1 MECWRKEIS
10 ENSLFKGRDIC
21 HLSACDSGGDN
32 MKKRFIMLGIVC
44 LFMTG
49 CQTAQKTIPE
59 ITTIAPAD
67 SAHEETETNKEE
79 RAEDASV
86 AVKSL
91 KIGSSKGNPD
101 DLSSSYQTIQTHSD
115 HNHCKSNKH
124 RINHLA
130 SPGFRISNAKHKI
143 TDPDNISD
151 KQQAAHIKKHRQK
164 EQSINHLHAIL
175 RKKDLFY
182 FSHMRPIHSSSL

>member
-1 MECWRKEIS
+1 MS

-21 HLSACDSGGDN
+21 HLSVCDSGGDD

-91 KIGSSKGNPD
+91 K
-101 DLSSSYQTIQTHSD
+101 
-115 HNHCKSNKH
+115 
-124 RINHLA
+124 
-130 SPGFRISNAKHKI
+130 
-143 TDPDNISD
+143 
-151 KQQAAHIKKHRQK
+151 
-164 EQSINHLHAIL
+164 
-175 RKKDLFY
+175 
-182 FSHMRPIHSSSL
+182 MRL

>member
-1 MECWRKEIS
+1 
-10 ENSLFKGRDIC
+10 
-21 HLSACDSGGDN
+21 

-49 CQTAQKTIPE
+49 CQTDQKTIPE

-91 KIGSSKGNPD
+91 KLEVQKELRMI
-101 DLSSSYQTIQTHSD
+101 LSSLYQTIRAYET
-115 HNHCKSNKH
+115 
-124 RINHLA
+124 
-130 SPGFRISNAKHKI
+130 
-143 TDPDNISD
+143 
-151 KQQAAHIKKHRQK
+151 
-164 EQSINHLHAIL
+164 
-175 RKKDLFY
+175 
-182 FSHMRPIHSSSL
+182 FSVK

>member
-1 MECWRKEIS
+1 
-10 ENSLFKGRDIC
+10 
-21 HLSACDSGGDN
+21 

-49 CQTAQKTIPE
+49 CQTAQKTILE

-91 KIGSSKGNPD
+91 KIRSSKGNPD
-101 DLSSSYQTIQTHSD
+101 DLSSLYQTIQTHSD

-130 SPGFRISNAKHKI
+130 PSGFRISNAKHKI

-151 KQQAAHIKKHRQK
+151 KQQAAAIKNIANKNRVLTAFMPFSEKRISFIFLICVPSILHHFDVFRTAAERCVLHR
-164 EQSINHLHAIL
+164 
-175 RKKDLFY
+175 LF
-182 FSHMRPIHSSSL
+182 MLNLLPE

>member
-1 MECWRKEIS
+1 
-10 ENSLFKGRDIC
+10 
-21 HLSACDSGGDN
+21 

-91 KIGSSKGNPD
+91 KIGSSKGNPILKIRWEIIY
-101 DLSSSYQTIQTHSD
+101 LSRIFSSY
-115 HNHCKSNKH
+115 
-124 RINHLA
+124 
-130 SPGFRISNAKHKI
+130 
-143 TDPDNISD
+143 
-151 KQQAAHIKKHRQK
+151 
-164 EQSINHLHAIL
+164 
-175 RKKDLFY
+175 
-182 FSHMRPIHSSSL
+182 

>member
-1 MECWRKEIS
+1 
-10 ENSLFKGRDIC
+10 
-21 HLSACDSGGDN
+21 

-91 KIGSSKGNPD
+91 KKLEVQKEIRMIYHP
-101 DLSSSYQTIQTHSD
+101 
-115 HNHCKSNKH
+115 
-124 RINHLA
+124 RIKPYRLTPIITTA
-130 SPGFRISNAKHKI
+130 SPTN
-143 TDPDNISD
+143 T
-151 KQQAAHIKKHRQK
+151 
-164 EQSINHLHAIL
+164 E
-175 RKKDLFY
+175 
-182 FSHMRPIHSSSL
+182 

>member
-1 MECWRKEIS
+1 
-10 ENSLFKGRDIC
+10 
-21 HLSACDSGGDN
+21 

-59 ITTIAPAD
+59 ITTIALAD

-101 DLSSSYQTIQTHSD
+101 DLSSSYQTIQIHSD
-115 HNHCKSNKH
+115 HNNCIAYQIRNTD
-124 RINHLA
+124 RTNHKRSL
-130 SPGFRISNAKHKI
+130 GKI
-143 TDPDNISD
+143 GELWI
-151 KQQAAHIKKHRQK
+151 
-164 EQSINHLHAIL
+164 
-175 RKKDLFY
+175 
-182 FSHMRPIHSSSL
+182 

>member
-1 MECWRKEIS
+1 
-10 ENSLFKGRDIC
+10 
-21 HLSACDSGGDN
+21 

-91 KIGSSKGNPD
+91 KIRSSKGNPD
-101 DLSSSYQTIQTHSD
+101 DLSSLYQTIQTHSD

-130 SPGFRISNAKHKI
+130 PSGFRISNAKHKI

-151 KQQAAHIKKHRQK
+151 KQQAAAIKKHRQK
-164 EQSINHLHAIL
+164 EQSIDHLHAIL

-182 FSHMRPIHSSSL
+182 FSHMHPLHSSSLWYFSDGS

>member
-1 MECWRKEIS
+1 
-10 ENSLFKGRDIC
+10 
-21 HLSACDSGGDN
+21 

-101 DLSSSYQTIQTHSD
+101 DLSSLYQTIQTHSD

-130 SPGFRISNAKHKI
+130 PSGFRISNAKHKI
-143 TDPDNISD
+143 TDPDAERRSPLHFLSQRLMKYAVGMPPTIQT
-151 KQQAAHIKKHRQK
+151 KVVMTAIFTVLKK
-164 EQSINHLHAIL
+164 IFL
-175 RKKDLFY
+175 
-182 FSHMRPIHSSSL
+182 

>member
-1 MECWRKEIS
+1 
-10 ENSLFKGRDIC
+10 
-21 HLSACDSGGDN
+21 

-101 DLSSSYQTIQTHSD
+101 DLSSLYQTIQTHFD

-124 RINHLA
+124 RINHFA
-130 SPGFRISNAKHKI
+130 PPGFRISNAKHKI

-151 KQQAAHIKKHRQK
+151 KQQAAAIKKHRQK
-164 EQSINHLHAIL
+164 EQGVSENISSFIFLIAVTSMNFA
-175 RKKDLFY
+175 DAFTLFQC
-182 FSHMRPIHSSSL
+182 FIQQ